1 MTRLEDICFF
11 VDEEYTSVIL
21 AMVTF
26 VIERDGM
33 DCGLWRRRPLSAKA
47 L

>member
-1 MTRLEDICFF
+1 M
-11 VDEEYTSVIL
+11 IL

-33 DCGLWRRRPLSAKA
+33 DSGLWRRRPLSAKA